1 MSGAPMR
8 QVLIGVD
15 AMEWRLVQRWAA
27 AGVLP
32 TFARLMRDG
41 CTAELASVG
50 DTLPDAVW
58 TSLVFGVN
66 PGKLEKYFYVQLDPA
81 TASLR
86 FVPDDVLRGTPF
98 WQHLAD
104 AGRHVGVADVPHLTF
119 HDVPNGFHVF
129 GWGAHDTKG
138 GLHVAP
144 ASLTPEVIA
153 QVGHH
158 PVGDCEHFNQGAAG
172 ALRTAIL
179 DGIAGQ
185 GRLFRWLMS
194 SRPWDTFVCAFSGA
208 HCAGHHFWSD
218 MDPAHPLHDATDRR
232 GFAGTMEAAYRAIDR
247 EIGALIADAGPDTR
261 IMIVA
266 PHGMGALAHASWHLS
281 DILDLLG
288 YGRPDGK
295 VQAGT
300 RRGRINPWR
309 KVKMLVPSRWQYA
322 IKDALPQALQDELL
336 FLWYAGGRRYRGRQ
350 AFAVPNNEVVGAIRL
365 AVAGRDRDG
374 TIAPG
379 EPYRRRCRE
388 IADALCEL
396 TDPTTGR
403 PVVAKVTFLHEVY
416 HGPYRDQLPDI
427 AVLWDGS
434 FTWSAVCSPR
444 FGTLALPRQDRRT
457 GSHTPSSFLLA
468 TGPDVPAGGTLTGAS
483 ILDIAPTI
491 LTAAG
496 VAVPPEMDGVPL
508 RLSA

>member
-1 MSGAPMR
+1 MTGTRMR
-8 QVLIGVD
+8 QVVIGVD
-15 AMEWRLVQRWAA
+15 AMEWRLIQRWAA

-32 TFARLMRDG
+32 TFQRLMREG
-41 CTAELASVG
+41 CRAELASVG

-58 TSLVFGVN
+58 TSFVYGVN

-104 AGRHVGVADVPHLTF
+104 AGQHVGVADVPHLTF

-144 ASLTPEVIA
+144 ASLTGEVLA
-153 QVGHH
+153 QVGHN
-158 PVGDCEHFNQGAAG
+158 PVGDCETFNQGAID

-194 SRPWDTFVCAFSGA
+194 SQPWDTFICAFSGA

-218 MDPAHPLHDATDRR
+218 MDPAHPLHDATDAR

-247 EIGALIADAGPDTR
+247 EIGAMIDQAGPDAR
-261 IMIVA
+261 IMVVA

-281 DILDLLG
+281 EILDLLG
-288 YGRPDGK
+288 YGRPRNTVGN
-295 VQAGT
+295 AR

-309 KVKMLVPSRWQYA
+309 ILKMVLPSRWQYA

-350 AFAVPNNEVVGAIRL
+350 AFAVPNNEIVGAIRL

-374 TIAPG
+374 TIEPG

-388 IADALCEL
+388 IAEALSEL
-396 TDPTTGR
+396 TDPATGR

-434 FTWSAVCSPR
+434 FSWSAVRSPR

-457 GSHTPSSFLLA
+457 GSHTASSFLLA
-468 TGPDVPAGGTLTGAS
+468 MGPDVPAGGTLSGAS
-483 ILDIAPTI
+483 IYDIAPTI
-491 LTAAG
+491 LAAAG
-496 VAVPPEMDGVPL
+496 VPVPREMDGVPL